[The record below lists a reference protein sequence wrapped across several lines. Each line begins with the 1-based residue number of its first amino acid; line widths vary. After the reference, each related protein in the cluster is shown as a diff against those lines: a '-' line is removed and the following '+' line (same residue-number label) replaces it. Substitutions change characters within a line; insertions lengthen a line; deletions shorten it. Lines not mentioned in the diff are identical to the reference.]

1 MKTEPGKPSFPL
13 GVVITGG
20 SSGIGHALASEFLA
34 AGDRVVICSRDRA
47 RLEKALVFL
56 GRSCPGAQVSGMVC
70 DVSDPSMVAEFAR
83 FASDSLGRV
92 DRWINNAGT
101 AGTLKRPL
109 SGLTPE
115 DVHET
120 CSTNLAGT
128 MLLCAEALRIMER
141 QPVTREPAYHIFNMG
156 FSLAGARLSRS
167 NIPHKVSKRAVALLT
182 EFLSNELKRTGKTS
196 IGVHEISP
204 GLVLTPL
211 LVRDVPQQ
219 TLRFLRKVARE
230 PEEVAAVLVPKI
242 RFISGCNR
250 KVSFMPFFPFMISM
264 LSAVLAGPEQ

>member
-1 MKTEPGKPSFPL
+1 MKTDTACPRAAL

-20 SSGIGHALASEFLA
+20 SSGIGYALAREFLA
-34 AGDRVVICSRDRA
+34 AGDRVVICSRQKV
-47 RLEKALVFL
+47 RLEKALASL
-56 GRSCPGAQVSGMVC
+56 GRSCPGAHVSGMVC

-101 AGTLKRPL
+101 AGALKRPL

-115 DVHET
+115 DISET
-120 CSTNLAGT
+120 CSTNLAGS

-156 FSLAGARLSRS
+156 FSLTGARFSRS
-167 NIPHKVSKRAVALLT
+167 NIPHKVSKRAVTLLT
-182 EFLSNELKRTGKTS
+182 GFLSNELKRTGITS
-196 IGVHEISP
+196 VGVHEISP

-211 LVRDVPQQ
+211 LTRDVPQQ

-242 RFISGCNR
+242 RSISGCNR
-250 KVSFMPFFPFMISM
+250 KVSFMPFLPFMISM
-264 LSAVLAGPEQ
+264 LSAVMAGQER